1 MRNWLLCLEFT
12 KKEKSLKNYKWY
24 WTEKRKKGDLNKM
37 ETVLIILGIY
47 GTIMVYCAMRA
58 NWEIY
63 RMMYPS
69 DNNKKESEK

>member
-1 MRNWLLCLEFT
+1 M
-12 KKEKSLKNYKWY
+12 
-24 WTEKRKKGDLNKM
+24 KGDLNKM

-47 GTIMVYCAMRA
+47 ATIMVYCAMMA

-69 DNNKKESEK
+69 DNNKKENK